1 MIELITR
8 ELCAAAGV
16 WMRSRIGRA
25 RPDGTVLTPPQLRRL
40 DKSIERLL
48 NSKPVED
55 VTLPELV
62 GLIEIVQS
70 ILPFDLYQGDDLAKI
85 LTIEELEAN
94 HA

>member
-8 ELCAAAGV
+8 KLCAAAG
-16 WMRSRIGRA
+16 
-25 RPDGTVLTPPQLRRL
+25 GTILTPPQLRRL

-70 ILPFDLYQGDDLAKI
+70 ILPFDLYQGNDLAKI
-85 LTIEELEAN
+85 LTVEELESN
-94 HA
+94 HV